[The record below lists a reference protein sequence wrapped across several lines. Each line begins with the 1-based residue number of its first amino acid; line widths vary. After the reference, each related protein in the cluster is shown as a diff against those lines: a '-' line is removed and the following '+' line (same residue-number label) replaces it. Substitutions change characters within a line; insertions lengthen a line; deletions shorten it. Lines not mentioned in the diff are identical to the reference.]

1 MSQMTIGQGPGNLV
15 PDSELK
21 QFLAS
26 AAISKGQVVCLTV
39 GQGTASY
46 AITAADSDGTN
57 LDVVVGVAKADIASG
72 AWGDVY
78 VSGYCPYVLTDG
90 TAAVGDPLVPHTV
103 AGEASVMAAGE
114 EHLVFGHALSTDTGT
129 TEYCD
134 AFIFKRF

>member
-1 MSQMTIGQGPGNLV
+1 MSQKSIGQGPGNLV
-15 PDSELK
+15 PDTEAKSY
-21 QFLAS
+21 LAS
-26 AAISKGQVVCLTV
+26 AAITKGQVVALVV

-46 AITAADSDGTN
+46 SIVAADSDGTN
-57 LDVVVGVAKADIASG
+57 LDVVVGVALASIASG
-72 AWGDVY
+72 EWGNVC

-90 TAAVGDPLVPHTV
+90 TVASGDPLVPHTV

-134 AFIFKRF
+134 ALILKRI